1 MASDPHLA
9 GDLATNKAVARSF
22 FDAIVEGDT
31 AAIDALLH
39 PQARWW
45 VQGWGD
51 LSRAAFLTGL
61 GQTITRA
68 RTRRYAV
75 LTLTAEQD
83 RVAVEATGSFEFPE
97 GTYQNTYHFLFR
109 MSDGR
114 IVEGKEYLDT
124 MVAARFYPPAAPGTR
139 E

>member
-1 MASDPHLA
+1 MASDLHLA

-22 FDAIVEGDT
+22 FEAIVAGDT
-31 AAIDALLH
+31 VAIDALVH
-39 PQARWW
+39 PQAHWW

-51 LSRAAFLTGL
+51 LSRMAFLNGL
-61 GQTITRA
+61 GQTIARA

-75 LTLTAEQD
+75 VTLTAEQD
-83 RVAVEATGSFEFPE
+83 RVAVEATASFEFPE

-124 MVAARFYPPAAPGTR
+124 TVAARFYPPAAPGTR